1 VSGGV
6 VPGLGPALELGA
18 HLEALPWAT
27 ALSFRYWPERSERVG
42 ERGVDVSA
50 FGGRAALSFRIAPA
64 LNALAGLELM
74 RLIGTGA
81 PGVSGRNEDAA
92 WQFSPTLGL
101 NLITWDIQYLRIEIG
116 VAGRVSL
123 LRPRFVV
130 TGFGD
135 LYRAPALGGDAIIRG
150 VWLFR

>member
-1 VSGGV
+1 
-6 VPGLGPALELGA
+6 
-18 HLEALPWAT
+18 
-27 ALSFRYWPERSERVG
+27 
-42 ERGVDVSA
+42 
-50 FGGRAALSFRIAPA
+50 LSFRIAPA

-92 WQFSPTLGL
+92 WQLSPTLGL

-135 LYRAPALGGDAIIRG
+135 LYRAPAFGGDAIIRG
-150 VWLFR
+150 VWLFQ